1 MALIRIFL
9 LNSAFWLCSA
19 LAQGYVTESQRSQ
32 WQSLQITNFSN
43 CPNKGIQYVDYKFV
57 ISSSTPLFKVLF

>member
-19 LAQGYVTESQRSQ
+19 LGQGYVTESQRSQ

-43 CPNKGIQYVDYKFV
+43 CPNKGIQ
-57 ISSSTPLFKVLF
+57 